1 MAQLSNVYK
10 QKPQPSFYTYIHIKF
25 SCETHMMTIA
35 IFHHVSQLFLF
46 YLSQIVLKKAKT
58 KKNKNNKTLQQIIK

>member
-1 MAQLSNVYK
+1 
-10 QKPQPSFYTYIHIKF
+10 
-25 SCETHMMTIA
+25 MMTIA